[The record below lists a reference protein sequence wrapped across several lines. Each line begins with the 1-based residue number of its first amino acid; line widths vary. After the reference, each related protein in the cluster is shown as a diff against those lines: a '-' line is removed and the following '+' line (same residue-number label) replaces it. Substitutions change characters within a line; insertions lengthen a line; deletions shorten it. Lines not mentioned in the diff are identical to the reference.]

1 MAKQLQQRR
10 IGTVAFA
17 LAVLM
22 ALQALFG
29 TFALAAAAAPSS
41 VDAFGNPLCI
51 THMAEQQQAPIQ
63 GPIPGK
69 DGVPGHDCC
78 TLACAAAVNFVP
90 TGRAAAILFNPLA
103 QPSQRMLEG
112 YAAPA
117 VRAHDDLPGHPR
129 GPPATV

>member
-1 MAKQLQQRR
+1 MAKQLQHRR

-17 LAVLM
+17 FAVLM

-29 TFALAAAAAPSS
+29 TFALAAAPSS

-51 THMAEQQQAPIQ
+51 THMAEQQQAPVQ

-69 DGVPGHDCC
+69 DGVPGHNCC

-90 TGRAAAILFNPLA
+90 TDRAAAILFNPLA
-103 QPSQRMLEG
+103 QPSQRMPEG
-112 YAAPA
+112 YADPA
-117 VRAHDDLPGHPR
+117 ARPHDDLPGHPR
-129 GPPATV
+129 GPPASV